1 MLARSEAGF
10 PWLFLTI
17 LVAWLVMLFFSFGLL
32 APRNPTVLC
41 IIFLCSLS
49 VACAVF
55 PIVDRFT
62 ALFKSPAF
70 RCATRSANLGDDRF
84 CQAAAEA
91 LRRRCVSPAATPA
104 VTLAGSNS
112 APQLRHDSIRNAC

>member
-1 MLARSEAGF
+1 LTPQTEAQRGLLARALQVSGDIAEARWLMLARSEAGF

-55 PIVDRFT
+55 PIVDMQHPLYGFVQVSSVPLRD
-62 ALFKSPAF
+62 ALGQ
-70 RCATRSANLGDDRF
+70 LGR
-84 CQAAAEA
+84 
-91 LRRRCVSPAATPA
+91 
-104 VTLAGSNS
+104 
-112 APQLRHDSIRNAC
+112 